1 MRDSTSV
8 WVVPVLYNQWLRDSA
23 QHQVNALSNFDGQK
37 DLELSKPQ
45 MHMCMS
51 NLELLQR
58 KKSCVQIGIDSV
70 ERNVYYMVK
79 MSHNIKLISF
89 LEKLQK
95 VIM

>member
-1 MRDSTSV
+1 MGCTGIVESMVERFSSV
-8 WVVPVLYNQWLRDSA
+8 SSQCTIK
-23 QHQVNALSNFDGQK
+23 FDGQK
-37 DLELSKPQ
+37 DLELSKAL

-70 ERNVYYMVK
+70 ERNVYYMAK

-89 LEKLQK
+89 LEKFQK